1 MFDLPLLLGMS
12 EVAVI
17 SLCVWSIEII
27 VIFYSIFGGLKVVA
41 ISDLINAVGL
51 LVGGL
56 LILFFVLM
64 LIGDGS
70 VSLGSSTFW
79 NSNPDKF
86 NAIGAVDS
94 SIPFGTTFTGMMIAK
109 MYCWGTNQS
118 ILQGVFGAKSL
129 KEGQK
134 DMLLVGFVKFLIPV
148 IAVLPSVIAWHV
160 FDGNL
165 EDAE

>member
-1 MFDLPLLLGMS
+1 
-12 EVAVI
+12 
-17 SLCVWSIEII
+17 
-27 VIFYSIFGGLKVVA
+27 
-41 ISDLINAVGL
+41 
-51 LVGGL
+51 
-56 LILFFVLM
+56 M

-109 MYCWGTNQS
+109 MYCWGTNQW